1 MSLLNFDDKNSL
13 SRSSRSKSGNKAF
26 KSILGIGAIVGVITL
41 GSTLAASINLNNN
54 GPVEFGQ
61 GVAQTS
67 ACDDSITVTPTS
79 HFAND
84 SGGGSFALSTIVVSG
99 IDSSSEHC
107 YGKTFTIK
115 GYGESGVLNL
125 VSGVSSVE
133 VTDMGDSF
141 GLAGSPTGVTIGST
155 DGTGFTLTFN
165 SASSPVSAGD
175 LYRITI
181 ESTAVGSFIVS
192 AQSGSL
198 QGRVEGTATYSVTTY
213 SLNDGT
219 AVSIQWF
226 ESDGTTSASAP
237 TGITA
242 SATNL
247 TSSASTVTVSA
258 NGGQSQGYYYFKVS
272 VGGNLSSLNTV
283 FVDAS
288 PIMIGD
294 VGAGGGRIFYINEDG
309 FPCGTN
315 FSSTGSPTGGLCHYL
330 EVAPKTWTAGSSSDG
345 GKAQWLSS
353 SLYTC
358 DGVTVPASCSVANGN
373 VYDVPGITNVGDPW
387 AQVADVYPLSQI
399 GVGYK
404 NSIALAATS
413 DSSLTAGYRARAYT
427 GGGKSDW
434 YLPSAAEMNQLCYW
448 VQGTQ
453 AVPASYEAC
462 AVNVSRTAIP
472 SEFTFW
478 SGANSGYWTS
488 SERNAVT
495 AYFFNSLYS
504 PSDGTTNHKE
514 KGFRAGGSNAWS
526 LYVRPIRAY

>member
-1 MSLLNFDDKNSL
+1 MTILKFDQG
-13 SRSSRSKSGNKAF
+13 KSPKGSNGKKF
-26 KSILGIGAIVGVITL
+26 KVALGIGMVALTVSL
-41 GSTLAASINLNNN
+41 GSTLASNISLNSGSN
-54 GPVEFGQ
+54 VEFGQ
-61 GVAQTS
+61 GVVQTT
-67 ACDDSITVTPTS
+67 ACDDSINITPTS
-79 HFAND
+79 GFVN
-84 SGGGSFALSTIVVSG
+84 SNGGGTFALSTIDVTEV
-99 IDSSSEHC
+99 DSTTEHC

-115 GYGESGVLNL
+115 GYGETGGALDL
-125 VSGVSSVE
+125 VSGVASVE
-133 VTDMGDSF
+133 VTDFGDSF
-141 GLAGSPTGVTIGST
+141 GLVGSLEGVDIEST
-155 DGTGFTLTFN
+155 DGAGFALIFN
-165 SASSPVSAGD
+165 SANSPVSASN

-181 ESTAVGSFIVS
+181 ESTAIDSFIVG
-192 AQSGSL
+192 AQSGVL
-198 QGRVEGTATYSVTTY
+198 QGRAEGTATYSVITY
-213 SLNDGT
+213 NVTDGT
-219 AVSIQWF
+219 AVSVQWF
-226 ESDGTTSASAP
+226 ESDGTTTASAP
-237 TGITA
+237 TGISA
-242 SATNL
+242 SASNISSG
-247 TSSASTVTVSA
+247 TSSVSVSA
-258 NGGQSQGYYYFKVS
+258 NGAQSQGSYYFKLLIA
-272 VGGNLSSLNTV
+272 GNLSSLNTV
-283 FVDAS
+283 FVDVSA
-288 PIMIGD
+288 IMIGD

-309 FPCGTN
+309 FPCGTD
-315 FSSTGSPTGGLCHYL
+315 FSNTGSPTGGLCHYL
-330 EVAPKTWTAGSSSDG
+330 EVAPNTWTAGSSSDG
-345 GKAQWLSS
+345 AKAQWLSS
-353 SLYTC
+353 AVYTC
-358 DGVTVPASCSVANGN
+358 DGVTEPRACSVANGN

-387 AQVADVYPLSQI
+387 AQVPDVYPLSQI

-462 AVNVSRTAIP
+462 AINASRTAIP

-495 AYFFNSLYS
+495 AYYFNSLYS

>member
-1 MSLLNFDDKNSL
+1 MSLLNFDDNKKYSN
-13 SRSSRSKSGNKAF
+13 RSGRGISNGKTLKT
-26 KSILGIGAIVGVITL
+26 ILGIGALVGVVTF
-41 GSTLAASINLNNN
+41 GSTLAASINLNSN

-79 HFAND
+79 HFANN
-84 SGGGSFALSTIVVSG
+84 SGGGSFALSTIELSG

-115 GYGESGVLNL
+115 GYSQSGLLSL

-141 GLAGSPTGVTIGST
+141 GIVGSPAGVTIGST

-165 SASSPVSAGD
+165 SANSPVSAGD
-175 LYRITI
+175 LYRITV

-198 QGRVEGTATYSVTTY
+198 QGRASGTATYAVTTY
-213 SLNDGT
+213 SINDGS

-237 TGITA
+237 TGISA

-247 TSSASTVTVSA
+247 ASSSSTVTVSA
-258 NGGQSQGYYYFKVS
+258 DGGQSQGYYYFKVS

-283 FVDAS
+283 FVDVSA
-288 PIMIGD
+288 IMIGD

-309 FPCGTN
+309 FSCGTD
-315 FSSTGSPTGGLCHYL
+315 FTSTGSPTGGLCHYL
-330 EVAPKTWTAGSSSDG
+330 EVAPNTWTPGSSSDG
-345 GKAQWLSS
+345 AKAQWLSS
-353 SLYTC
+353 TLYTC
-358 DGVTVPASCSVANGN
+358 NGVTAPTTCSVANNN

-387 AQVADVYPLSQI
+387 AQISDVYPLSQI
-399 GVGYK
+399 GIGYK
-404 NSIALAATS
+404 NSIVLVSTS
-413 DSSLTAGYRARAYT
+413 DSGETAGARARSYT

-462 AVNVSRTAIP
+462 ATNPSRPGIP
-472 SEFTFW
+472 SDFEFW
-478 SGANSGYWTS
+478 SSGYWTS
-488 SERNAVT
+488 SERSAVT
-495 AYFFNSLYS
+495 AYFFNNLYS
-504 PSDGTTNHKE
+504 PYDSQTSHKE